1 MEQPEREGSGS
12 DSETVIPDTNGTV
25 THSSG
30 MTVDTHYAA
39 QLRPS
44 RLSGSALTFIVRQV
58 HPLYPPY
65 RRM

>member
-1 MEQPEREGSGS
+1 MEQPEREGS
-12 DSETVIPDTNGTV
+12 DSETIIPDSNGTV

-44 RLSGSALTFIVRQV
+44 RLSGSALTFIVR
-58 HPLYPPY
+58 HIHLSSSSLKED
-65 RRM
+65 